1 MFGKKKTE
9 EVKKEEQKYTW
20 QQNVALYLHDMICML
35 VAVMAVL
42 MLFLRIIV
50 VDGPSMERTLLNGD
64 YMLLVSNMFYKEPK
78 HGDVVVVS
86 KQAYDNGKPIVK
98 RVIATHVGMTPE
110 VGQQHTEGTLEVNLI
125 PQGTMAECIRAG
137 GAGLGGVLTPVGID
151 TLVEE
156 SPLCLGRQTVEG
168 KDYLLMKP
176 IHADFAL
183 LGTYECDEFGNCW
196 YKGTMRNFNVV
207 MATAAD
213 TVIAEC
219 EHLVPVGTIA
229 PENIHTYGMCVDY
242 IVEGESK

>member
-86 KQAYDNGKPIVK
+86 KKAYDNGKPIVK
-98 RVIATHVGMTPE
+98 RVIATE
-110 VGQQHTEGTLEVNLI
+110 GQTVDIDFNEGVVYVDGVALNEPYTKTLTTLKEGTVFPLV
-125 PQGTMAECIRAG
+125 
-137 GAGLGGVLTPVGID
+137 
-151 TLVEE
+151 VEE
-156 SPLCLGRQTVEG
+156 GKVFVMGDNRNNSKDSRSTQIGQVDKREVLGKVAFILFPGTGMGGTEQR
-168 KDYLLMKP
+168 
-176 IHADFAL
+176 DF
-183 LGTYECDEFGNCW
+183 GRIG
-196 YKGTMRNFNVV
+196 VV
-207 MATAAD
+207 
-213 TVIAEC
+213 
-219 EHLVPVGTIA
+219 
-229 PENIHTYGMCVDY
+229 
-242 IVEGESK
+242 K

>member
-98 RVIATHVGMTPE
+98 RVIATE
-110 VGQQHTEGTLEVNLI
+110 GQTVDIDFNEGVVYVDGVALDEPYTKTLTTLKEGTV
-125 PQGTMAECIRAG
+125 
-137 GAGLGGVLTPVGID
+137 
-151 TLVEE
+151 
-156 SPLCLGRQTVEG
+156 SP
-168 KDYLLMKP
+168 
-176 IHADFAL
+176 
-183 LGTYECDEFGNCW
+183 W
-196 YKGTMRNFNVV
+196 
-207 MATAAD
+207 
-213 TVIAEC
+213 
-219 EHLVPVGTIA
+219 
-229 PENIHTYGMCVDY
+229 
-242 IVEGESK
+242 

>member
-78 HGDVVVVS
+78 HDDVVVVS

-98 RVIATHVGMTPE
+98 RVIATE
-110 VGQQHTEGTLEVNLI
+110 GQTVDIDFNEGVVYVDGVAQDEPYTKTLTTLKEGTVFPLV
-125 PQGTMAECIRAG
+125 
-137 GAGLGGVLTPVGID
+137 
-151 TLVEE
+151 VEE
-156 SPLCLGRQTVEG
+156 GKVFVMGDNRNNSKDSRSTQIGQVDKREVLGKVAFILFPGTGMGGTEQR
-168 KDYLLMKP
+168 
-176 IHADFAL
+176 DF
-183 LGTYECDEFGNCW
+183 GRIG
-196 YKGTMRNFNVV
+196 VV
-207 MATAAD
+207 
-213 TVIAEC
+213 
-219 EHLVPVGTIA
+219 
-229 PENIHTYGMCVDY
+229 
-242 IVEGESK
+242 K

>member
-98 RVIATHVGMTPE
+98 RVIATE
-110 VGQQHTEGTLEVNLI
+110 GQTVDIDFNEGVVYVDDVAQDEPYTKTLTTLKEGTEFPLV
-125 PQGTMAECIRAG
+125 
-137 GAGLGGVLTPVGID
+137 
-151 TLVEE
+151 VEE
-156 SPLCLGRQTVEG
+156 GKVFVMGDNRNNSKDSRSTQIGQVDKREVLGKVAFILFPGTGMGGTEQR
-168 KDYLLMKP
+168 
-176 IHADFAL
+176 DF
-183 LGTYECDEFGNCW
+183 GRIG
-196 YKGTMRNFNVV
+196 VV
-207 MATAAD
+207 
-213 TVIAEC
+213 
-219 EHLVPVGTIA
+219 
-229 PENIHTYGMCVDY
+229 
-242 IVEGESK
+242 K

>member
-35 VAVMAVL
+35 AAVMAVL

-98 RVIATHVGMTPE
+98 RVIATE
-110 VGQQHTEGTLEVNLI
+110 GQIVDMDFENGIVYVDGLPLEEDYTNTLTNLDEGAVF
-125 PQGTMAECIRAG
+125 PQI
-137 GAGLGGVLTPVGID
+137 
-151 TLVEE
+151 VEE
-156 SPLCLGRQTVEG
+156 NCVFVMGDNRNNSKDSRSLEIGQVDKREILGKVALILFPGTDGGSQKRDFQRIG
-168 KDYLLMKP
+168 KV
-176 IHADFAL
+176 
-183 LGTYECDEFGNCW
+183 N
-196 YKGTMRNFNVV
+196 
-207 MATAAD
+207 
-213 TVIAEC
+213 
-219 EHLVPVGTIA
+219 
-229 PENIHTYGMCVDY
+229 
-242 IVEGESK
+242 

>member
-98 RVIATHVGMTPE
+98 RVIATE
-110 VGQQHTEGTLEVNLI
+110 GQTVDIDFNEGVVYVDGVAQDEPYTKTLTTLKEGTVFPLV
-125 PQGTMAECIRAG
+125 
-137 GAGLGGVLTPVGID
+137 
-151 TLVEE
+151 VEE
-156 SPLCLGRQTVEG
+156 GKVFVMGDNRNNSKDSRSTQIGQVDKREVLGKVAFILFPGMGMGGTEQR
-168 KDYLLMKP
+168 
-176 IHADFAL
+176 DF
-183 LGTYECDEFGNCW
+183 GRIG
-196 YKGTMRNFNVV
+196 VV
-207 MATAAD
+207 
-213 TVIAEC
+213 
-219 EHLVPVGTIA
+219 
-229 PENIHTYGMCVDY
+229 
-242 IVEGESK
+242 K

>member
-9 EVKKEEQKYTW
+9 EAKKEEQKYTW

-98 RVIATHVGMTPE
+98 RVIATE
-110 VGQQHTEGTLEVNLI
+110 GQTVDIDFNEGVVYVDGVAQDEPYTKTLTTLKEGTVFPLV
-125 PQGTMAECIRAG
+125 
-137 GAGLGGVLTPVGID
+137 
-151 TLVEE
+151 VEE
-156 SPLCLGRQTVEG
+156 GKVFVMGDNRNNSTDSRSTQIGQVDKREVLGKVAFILFPGTGMGGTEQR
-168 KDYLLMKP
+168 
-176 IHADFAL
+176 DF
-183 LGTYECDEFGNCW
+183 GRIG
-196 YKGTMRNFNVV
+196 VV
-207 MATAAD
+207 
-213 TVIAEC
+213 
-219 EHLVPVGTIA
+219 
-229 PENIHTYGMCVDY
+229 
-242 IVEGESK
+242 K

>member
-20 QQNVALYLHDMICML
+20 QQNVSLYLHDMICML

-98 RVIATHVGMTPE
+98 RVIATE
-110 VGQQHTEGTLEVNLI
+110 GQTVDIDFNEGIVYVDGVAQDEPYTKTLTTLKEGTVFPLV
-125 PQGTMAECIRAG
+125 
-137 GAGLGGVLTPVGID
+137 
-151 TLVEE
+151 VEE
-156 SPLCLGRQTVEG
+156 GKVFVMGDNRNNSKDSRSTQIGQVDKREVLGKVAFILFPGTGMGGTEQR
-168 KDYLLMKP
+168 
-176 IHADFAL
+176 DF
-183 LGTYECDEFGNCW
+183 GRIG
-196 YKGTMRNFNVV
+196 VV
-207 MATAAD
+207 
-213 TVIAEC
+213 
-219 EHLVPVGTIA
+219 
-229 PENIHTYGMCVDY
+229 
-242 IVEGESK
+242 K

>member
-86 KQAYDNGKPIVK
+86 KKAYDNGKPIVK
-98 RVIATHVGMTPE
+98 RVIATE
-110 VGQQHTEGTLEVNLI
+110 GQTVDIDFNEGVVYVDGVALDEPYTKTLTTLKEGTVFPLV
-125 PQGTMAECIRAG
+125 
-137 GAGLGGVLTPVGID
+137 
-151 TLVEE
+151 VEE
-156 SPLCLGRQTVEG
+156 GKVFVMGDNRNNSKDSRSTQIGQVDKREVLGKVAFILFPGTGMGGTEQR
-168 KDYLLMKP
+168 
-176 IHADFAL
+176 DF
-183 LGTYECDEFGNCW
+183 GRIG
-196 YKGTMRNFNVV
+196 VV
-207 MATAAD
+207 
-213 TVIAEC
+213 
-219 EHLVPVGTIA
+219 
-229 PENIHTYGMCVDY
+229 
-242 IVEGESK
+242 K

>member
-9 EVKKEEQKYTW
+9 EAKKEEQKYTW

-98 RVIATHVGMTPE
+98 RVIATE
-110 VGQQHTEGTLEVNLI
+110 GQTVDIDFNEGVVYVDGVAQDEPYTKTLTTLKEGTEFPLV
-125 PQGTMAECIRAG
+125 
-137 GAGLGGVLTPVGID
+137 
-151 TLVEE
+151 VEE
-156 SPLCLGRQTVEG
+156 GKVFVMGDNRNNSKDSRSTQIGQVDKREVLGKVTFILFPGTGMGGMEQR
-168 KDYLLMKP
+168 
-176 IHADFAL
+176 DF
-183 LGTYECDEFGNCW
+183 GRIG
-196 YKGTMRNFNVV
+196 VV
-207 MATAAD
+207 
-213 TVIAEC
+213 
-219 EHLVPVGTIA
+219 
-229 PENIHTYGMCVDY
+229 
-242 IVEGESK
+242 K

>member
-9 EVKKEEQKYTW
+9 EVKKEEQTSTW

-98 RVIATHVGMTPE
+98 RVIATE
-110 VGQQHTEGTLEVNLI
+110 GQTVDIDFNEGVVYVDGVAQDEPYTKTLTTLKEGTVFPLV
-125 PQGTMAECIRAG
+125 
-137 GAGLGGVLTPVGID
+137 
-151 TLVEE
+151 VEE
-156 SPLCLGRQTVEG
+156 GKVFVMGDNRNNSKDSRSTQIGQVDKREVLGKVAFILFPGTGMGGTEQR
-168 KDYLLMKP
+168 
-176 IHADFAL
+176 DF
-183 LGTYECDEFGNCW
+183 GRIG
-196 YKGTMRNFNVV
+196 VV
-207 MATAAD
+207 
-213 TVIAEC
+213 
-219 EHLVPVGTIA
+219 
-229 PENIHTYGMCVDY
+229 
-242 IVEGESK
+242 K

>member
-98 RVIATHVGMTPE
+98 RVIATE
-110 VGQQHTEGTLEVNLI
+110 GQTVDIDFNEGVVYVDGVAQDEPYTKTLTTLKEGTEFPLV
-125 PQGTMAECIRAG
+125 
-137 GAGLGGVLTPVGID
+137 
-151 TLVEE
+151 VEE
-156 SPLCLGRQTVEG
+156 GKVFVMGDNRNNSKDSRSTQIGQVDKREVLGKVAFILFPGTGMGGTEQR
-168 KDYLLMKP
+168 
-176 IHADFAL
+176 DF
-183 LGTYECDEFGNCW
+183 GRIG
-196 YKGTMRNFNVV
+196 VV
-207 MATAAD
+207 
-213 TVIAEC
+213 
-219 EHLVPVGTIA
+219 
-229 PENIHTYGMCVDY
+229 
-242 IVEGESK
+242 K